1 MAHDLPETHGLVML
15 EEHLALTYAT
25 LVGRAAVH
33 QAVRTAYRQFDG
45 APIRDYVVVLVE
57 REARARL
64 AALGAGQRLTA
75 EECA

>member
-1 MAHDLPETHGLVML
+1 MAHDLRETHSLGVL
-15 EEHLALTYAT
+15 EEHLARTYAA

-33 QAVRTAYRQFDG
+33 QAVRTAYRQFEG

-64 AALGAGQRLTA
+64 AALDAGQRLTA
-75 EECA
+75 EE